1 MIAREIEDLLR
12 DLAPQVLGALVRR
25 YGHFDLAEDAVQEA
39 LLAATTQWPP
49 LPDEPRTWLI
59 RVASRKLI
67 DLLRSEQARRERE
80 EVPVAPSGPVSA
92 QDDSLILLFMCCH
105 PALPRTGQIALT
117 LRAVGGLTTGE
128 IARALF
134 APEATMGQRISR
146 AKKTIKQSGVSFAMP
161 AEHAERLDAVL
172 QVLYLIFNEGY
183 TSTSGPVLAR
193 VELSTEAIRLAR
205 MMRRSLP
212 GDGEVA
218 GLLALMLL
226 TDARR
231 AARTGPGDMLI
242 PMAEQDRTLW
252 DRTQI
257 AEGVALVTA
266 AMSRNKPGPY
276 QIQAAIA
283 AVHDEAPTPDATD
296 WEQILAL
303 YTLLD
308 QMSENPMVTLNRVV
322 ALAMARGV
330 ATGFAL
336 LEQLRTDRIFA
347 EHHRFAAV
355 EAHLAELA
363 GDLELAA
370 VQYRSAA
377 HRTLSEPERRYLV
390 TKAARL
396 ES

>member
-39 LLAATTQWPP
+39 LLTATTQWPP

-205 MMRRSLP
+205 MLHRSLP

-252 DRTQI
+252 DRAQI
-257 AEGVALVTA
+257 AEGAALVTA

-308 QMSENPMVTLNRVV
+308 QMSDNPMVTLNRVV

-330 ATGFAL
+330 PTGLTL
-336 LEQLRTDRIFA
+336 LEQLRTDRILA

-370 VQYRSAA
+370 EQYRSAA
-377 HRTLSEPERRYLV
+377 QRTLSEPERRYLV

>member
-146 AKKTIKQSGVSFAMP
+146 AKKTIKQSGVPFAMP

-205 MMRRSLP
+205 MLHRSLP
-212 GDGEVA
+212 DDGEVA

-231 AARTGPGDMLI
+231 AARTGPGDILI

-252 DRTQI
+252 DRAQI
-257 AEGVALVTA
+257 AEGAALVTA

-308 QMSENPMVTLNRVV
+308 QMSDNPMVTLNRVV

-330 ATGFAL
+330 PAGLAL
-336 LEQLRTDRIFA
+336 LEQLRTDRILA

-370 VQYRSAA
+370 EQYRSAA
-377 HRTLSEPERRYLV
+377 RRTLSEPERRYLV